1 MKGVGFIDDFLPKYN
16 PTNDYIFKRLFGHPG
31 NEDITLNLINSILD
45 NKIYSLSLD
54 NNTFLEKDVI
64 GDKVGILDIR
74 ATLNNK
80 FPCDIEMQVTR
91 ADNIEERILF
101 YWSKLYA
108 SSISSGDAYSQLPK
122 TIVILIA
129 DFEIDKLNSLPLF
142 HTKWQIREAE
152 FPKFVLTERLELHI
166 IEIPKLERLMKE
178 NVAILNKDLVSWIK
192 FIKNPKLLEVSDM
205 ENKEIKKANE
215 ELDKI
220 LSDEKERYLADL
232 RFKYLSDRATMI
244 ETGIREG
251 REQGLKEGKKE
262 GKKEGAKL
270 KTIEIEKK
278 MLKDKKDLDEIMK
291 YTGLTADEI
300 KKL

>member
-1 MKGVGFIDDFLPKYN
+1 M
-16 PTNDYIFKRLFGHPG
+16 TAH
-31 NEDITLNLINSILD
+31 E
-45 NKIYSLSLD
+45 
-54 NNTFLEKDVI
+54 
-64 GDKVGILDIR
+64 
-74 ATLNNK
+74 
-80 FPCDIEMQVTR
+80 
-91 ADNIEERILF
+91 
-101 YWSKLYA
+101 
-108 SSISSGDAYSQLPK
+108 
-122 TIVILIA
+122 
-129 DFEIDKLNSLPLF
+129 
-142 HTKWQIREAE
+142 
-152 FPKFVLTERLELHI
+152 FVLTERLELHI

-251 REQGLKEGKKE
+251 KEQGIKEGKKE
-262 GKKEGAKL
+262 GKKL
-270 KTIEIEKK
+270 KAIEIAKK
-278 MLKDKKDLDEIMK
+278 LLKDKKDLDEIMK

>member
-1 MKGVGFIDDFLPKYN
+1 
-16 PTNDYIFKRLFGHPG
+16 
-31 NEDITLNLINSILD
+31 
-45 NKIYSLSLD
+45 
-54 NNTFLEKDVI
+54 
-64 GDKVGILDIR
+64 
-74 ATLNNK
+74 
-80 FPCDIEMQVTR
+80 
-91 ADNIEERILF
+91 
-101 YWSKLYA
+101 
-108 SSISSGDAYSQLPK
+108 
-122 TIVILIA
+122 
-129 DFEIDKLNSLPLF
+129 
-142 HTKWQIREAE
+142 
-152 FPKFVLTERLELHI
+152 
-166 IEIPKLERLMKE
+166 MKE

-251 REQGLKEGKKE
+251 KKE

-270 KTIEIEKK
+270 KAIEIAKN

>member
-1 MKGVGFIDDFLPKYN
+1 M
-16 PTNDYIFKRLFGHPG
+16 TAH
-31 NEDITLNLINSILD
+31 E
-45 NKIYSLSLD
+45 
-54 NNTFLEKDVI
+54 
-64 GDKVGILDIR
+64 
-74 ATLNNK
+74 
-80 FPCDIEMQVTR
+80 
-91 ADNIEERILF
+91 
-101 YWSKLYA
+101 
-108 SSISSGDAYSQLPK
+108 
-122 TIVILIA
+122 
-129 DFEIDKLNSLPLF
+129 
-142 HTKWQIREAE
+142 
-152 FPKFVLTERLELHI
+152 FVLTERLELHI

-178 NVAILNKDLVSWIK
+178 NVAILNKDLLSWIK

-251 REQGLKEGKKE
+251 KKE

-270 KTIEIEKK
+270 KAIEIAKN

>member
-1 MKGVGFIDDFLPKYN
+1 
-16 PTNDYIFKRLFGHPG
+16 
-31 NEDITLNLINSILD
+31 
-45 NKIYSLSLD
+45 
-54 NNTFLEKDVI
+54 
-64 GDKVGILDIR
+64 
-74 ATLNNK
+74 
-80 FPCDIEMQVTR
+80 
-91 ADNIEERILF
+91 
-101 YWSKLYA
+101 
-108 SSISSGDAYSQLPK
+108 
-122 TIVILIA
+122 
-129 DFEIDKLNSLPLF
+129 
-142 HTKWQIREAE
+142 
-152 FPKFVLTERLELHI
+152 
-166 IEIPKLERLMKE
+166 MKE

-244 ETGIREG
+244 ETGIRKG
-251 REQGLKEGKKE
+251 REQGKKE

-270 KTIEIEKK
+270 KAIEIAKN

>member
-205 ENKEIKKANE
+205 ENKEIKKQTKN
-215 ELDKI
+215 
-220 LSDEKERYLADL
+220 
-232 RFKYLSDRATMI
+232 
-244 ETGIREG
+244 
-251 REQGLKEGKKE
+251 
-262 GKKEGAKL
+262 
-270 KTIEIEKK
+270 
-278 MLKDKKDLDEIMK
+278 
-291 YTGLTADEI
+291 
-300 KKL
+300 

>member
-64 GDKVGILDIR
+64 GDKVGILYIR

-129 DFEIDKLNSLPLF
+129 DFEIDKRI
-142 HTKWQIREAE
+142 KEI
-152 FPKFVLTERLELHI
+152 ERL
-166 IEIPKLERLMKE
+166 LE
-178 NVAILNKDLVSWIK
+178 
-192 FIKNPKLLEVSDM
+192 
-205 ENKEIKKANE
+205 
-215 ELDKI
+215 
-220 LSDEKERYLADL
+220 
-232 RFKYLSDRATMI
+232 
-244 ETGIREG
+244 
-251 REQGLKEGKKE
+251 
-262 GKKEGAKL
+262 
-270 KTIEIEKK
+270 
-278 MLKDKKDLDEIMK
+278 
-291 YTGLTADEI
+291 
-300 KKL
+300 

>member
-1 MKGVGFIDDFLPKYN
+1 M
-16 PTNDYIFKRLFGHPG
+16 TAH
-31 NEDITLNLINSILD
+31 E
-45 NKIYSLSLD
+45 
-54 NNTFLEKDVI
+54 
-64 GDKVGILDIR
+64 
-74 ATLNNK
+74 
-80 FPCDIEMQVTR
+80 
-91 ADNIEERILF
+91 
-101 YWSKLYA
+101 
-108 SSISSGDAYSQLPK
+108 
-122 TIVILIA
+122 
-129 DFEIDKLNSLPLF
+129 
-142 HTKWQIREAE
+142 
-152 FPKFVLTERLELHI
+152 FVLTERLELHI

-244 ETGIREG
+244 ETGIRKG
-251 REQGLKEGKKE
+251 REQGKKE

-270 KTIEIEKK
+270 KAIEIAKN